1 VNGVAGPCDPQNLLN
16 GNSFHA
22 KQDLIVRVLHRYQ
35 IDDIS
40 LLAYDEAGSQAA
52 DWVAQELQADR
63 YRLRDRHFNEG
74 DVVIDIGA
82 HIGLFSIYLAK
93 RWPFLKVFAFEA
105 FPTNYRNCADNLQLN
120 RVKNVVLSPKAI
132 AKDDRVLSMATD
144 PQNSGGASVIVST
157 FEANGIVADI
167 ASMTLHQVFSLH
179 EIRRCKLLK
188 IDCEGMEYEILFGAQ
203 VLDRVEYLV
212 GEFHASPSL
221 QSQGWCPE
229 RLRAYCSSFLE
240 DDKMAIEFNEIPE

>member
-1 VNGVAGPCDPQNLLN
+1 MTSPCWRTTRP
-16 GNSFHA
+16 A
-22 KQDLIVRVLHRYQ
+22 R
-35 IDDIS
+35 
-40 LLAYDEAGSQAA
+40 
-52 DWVAQELQADR
+52 
-63 YRLRDRHFNEG
+63 RLRIGSPRSCRQTDIVSETAHFNEG

-93 RWPFLKVFAFEA
+93 RWPVLKVFAFEA

-120 RVKNVVLSPKAI
+120 RVKNVVLSPKAV

-144 PQNSGGASVIVST
+144 PRNSGGASVIVST

-167 ASMTLHQVFSLH
+167 TSMTLHQVFSLH

-188 IDCEGMEYEILFGAQ
+188 IDCEGMEYEILFGAR

-212 GEFHASPSL
+212 GEFHASASL
-221 QSQGWCPE
+221 QSQGWWPE

-240 DDKMAIEFNEIPE
+240 DNKMAIEFNEIPE

>member
-1 VNGVAGPCDPQNLLN
+1 M
-16 GNSFHA
+16 
-22 KQDLIVRVLHRYQ
+22 RVLHRYQ

-105 FPTNYRNCADNLQLN
+105 FPTNYRNCADNLQLIES
-120 RVKNVVLSPKAI
+120 KMLVVPKAI
-132 AKDDRVLSMATD
+132 GKDDRVLSMATD

-179 EIRRCKLLK
+179 EIRSCKLLK